1 MSDDARRSATG
12 VPGLAPEEE
21 HLAGFTIDG
30 TRRWIDPITSPGRFL
45 RARTIIGVLLIALF
59 LALPHVTLSG
69 QPAILLDLAN
79 RRFTFFGTTLHPTD
93 NLILLAFGATVVVS
107 VFLFTTIFGRV
118 WCGYGCPQ
126 TVYMELVFRPIETL
140 VEGKATERRKRDAGG
155 WTSDRLLRKA
165 AKWAIYLVVALVA
178 SRTFIS
184 YFSGWDNLWPVA
196 GALAEQRTATG
207 ATAFVT
213 ALMFVDFAF
222 FREQMCTLTCP
233 YGRFQS
239 VLFDRA
245 TKIIAYDTKRGE
257 PRGKLRSDEVRS
269 GGDCI
274 DCNLCVQTCPTGID
288 IRKGLQM
295 ECVAC
300 AQCVDAC
307 DTVMHK
313 INQPKGLI
321 RYGSLEEMEG
331 APRKFWRPRVV
342 IYLGLIAIVA
352 SILTTMLGN
361 REPID
366 VTFVRTRAT
375 PYRETASGAIE
386 CPIQIHISNRTA
398 DPLGLKWSIR
408 GTGELEGGDSKI
420 HLGGFASQAFDRT
433 ILLPRSAFHD
443 GRAPLVLVFELPDG
457 TQVVREKTLTGPLGE
472 APAAD
477 PNEQNDAD
485 HDDDKGETDHSDHD
499 GDKR

>member
-1 MSDDARRSATG
+1 MTTSAKSPRNLDDRVLST
-12 VPGLAPEEE
+12 LN
-21 HLAGFTIDG
+21 TDG
-30 TRRWIDPITSPGRFL
+30 SRRWLKPKLSEGRYL
-45 RARTIIGVLLIALF
+45 RRRRIVGYSL
-59 LALPHVTLSG
+59 
-69 QPAILLDLAN
+69 ILLFALLPFLEINGAPAMLFDLAN
-79 RRFTFFGTTLHPTD
+79 RRFSLFGTTFLASDGP
-93 NLILLAFGATVVVS
+93 LVGLLVVS
-107 VFLFTTIFGRV
+107 IFFTIFLLTALFGRV
-118 WCGYGCPQ
+118 WCGYACPQ
-126 TVYMELVFRPIETL
+126 TVYLELVYRPLERFFQRGMFATRPALGRTLRFIAYLLVSLFLANVFLSYFVGVETL
-140 VEGKATERRKRDAGG
+140 KE
-155 WTSDRLLRKA
+155 WITSSPIHHPKPF
-165 AKWAIYLVVALVA
+165 LVVAITTL
-178 SRTFIS
+178 
-184 YFSGWDNLWPVA
+184 
-196 GALAEQRTATG
+196 
-207 ATAFVT
+207 
-213 ALMFVDFAF
+213 LMLVDFAF

-245 TKIIAYDTKRGE
+245 TKIIAYDTQRGE
-257 PRGKLRSDEVRS
+257 PRGKLRTDEVRT

-313 INQPKGLI
+313 INKPKGLI
-321 RYGSLEEMEG
+321 RYGSLEEMDG

-342 IYLGLIAIVA
+342 IYLGLITIVA

-361 REPID
+361 REAID

-408 GTGELEGGDSKI
+408 GIGELEGGDSNI

-433 ILLPRSAFHD
+433 VLLPRSAFHD

-457 TQVVREKTLTGPLGE
+457 TQVVREKSLTGPLGE
-472 APAAD
+472 APATD
-477 PNEQNDAD
+477 SQERKGGDR
-485 HDDDKGETDHSDHD
+485 DDEGKSDHSDHD